1 MKYFLISSERCGSH
15 YCGEAIALRTQV
27 LPLGECLNSMYD
39 DNVYTFENNQVQVH
53 WPKLIKPNLKNQSSV
68 SQINQRLS
76 KLLSTQ
82 NSWQGQAHLSHISCL
97 GDNVIEK
104 IVDNTHA
111 ILLYRDS
118 YLQSIISWI
127 LATESNVWVSRD
139 VHEYTPVYYN
149 KVKHLPVLK
158 QLIRDYDNLKK
169 LADKYKWSKV
179 FRYEDFTGD
188 HNIDFAEYKVKNQYE
203 TWNLPV
209 KNNSESD
216 KLKLLKNLNELLGD
230 INGMVRSN

>member
-1 MKYFLISSERCGSH
+1 M
-15 YCGEAIALRTQV
+15 
-27 LPLGECLNSMYD
+27 
-39 DNVYTFENNQVQVH
+39 
-53 WPKLIKPNLKNQSSV
+53 
-68 SQINQRLS
+68 
-76 KLLSTQ
+76 
-82 NSWQGQAHLSHISCL
+82 
-97 GDNVIEK
+97 
-104 IVDNTHA
+104 
-111 ILLYRDS
+111 
-118 YLQSIISWI
+118 
-127 LATESNVWVSRD
+127 
-139 VHEYTPVYYN
+139 YYN
-149 KVKHLPVLK
+149 KVKHLSVIK